1 MGIEKLVLQC
11 KLKGTSP
18 RIAKTILSKKKRV
31 QRLTVYLLLFYY
43 YCIQNTVVLAEGVM
57 DRSTEQNRESKNSA
71 T

>member
-18 RIAKTILSKKKRV
+18 RIAKTILRKKRV
-31 QRLTVYLLLFYY
+31 QRLTVYLLLLYY
-43 YCIQNTVVLAEGVM
+43 YSIQNTVVLAEGVM